1 MVIKCKRCGGDL
13 NITEESNICECEYC
27 GTKQTVPIVDNEK
40 KINLFNRANRLRM
53 NAEFDK
59 AAAVYESIAA
69 EFPEEAEAYWGLCLC
84 TYGVEYVDDPG
95 TGEKKPTC
103 HRTLPMSIMEDN
115 NFEQACDNA
124 DAIARRV
131 YREEA
136 KDIDRIQK
144 DILSIVANE
153 DPYDVFICYKET
165 AEEGG
170 RTEDSVLAQEIY
182 DALTEKGLKVFFSR
196 ITLEDKLGQQYEPYI
211 YAALSSAK
219 IMLAIGTRFEHYDAV
234 WVKNEWM
241 RFLSMMKTDKNKTL
255 IPCYK
260 AIDAYDMPKEFKN
273 LQGQDMGK
281 LGWLQ
286 DLVRGVMKLCGKEEK
301 TVSGNTVRSQA
312 DEINIEKLM
321 KRVMLFLE
329 DGEFDQASSYLDKI
343 LDHNPEY
350 APAYLGKLFVKY
362 RLHNE
367 KELAEKY
374 IEFDSDPNWEKAL
387 RFATEEQR
395 KKYEKIMDDAA
406 KAKENKEKESAY
418 TAAITAYSKALTAD
432 EYDSA
437 ACIFDRILEYKD
449 SKQKS
454 EDARN
459 KAKELIYRDA
469 IAKRS
474 IAKGTEDYDTVIQML
489 LPIKD
494 YEDCDQIIAEC
505 EQAKKMELL
514 IAQKQAEAP
523 DIINR
528 LKAAF
533 REAEKPYDKSRY
545 RIETLKKTVKEAEE
559 KAHTIE
565 ILTNKYKEELKNLK
579 GLFSG
584 KRRGELESII
594 SQKEEELKSIHETI
608 VQTSEEL
615 KTEESKAIQKPD
627 IQKMIL
633 GAVDICLDAHLY
645 GDALQWYLQLSK
657 SKDEIAEFK
666 YMVAGQCYNEKEYK
680 RAFLLYDQIRGYKD
694 VDTLLQNNEILHSLA
709 DREVKVAPYR
719 KYRNVVTFGHYNQ
732 DNNPGNVQK
741 EIEWIV
747 LKVKDGRSLLLS
759 QYGLE
764 AREFDSKRKD
774 VSWEDSTIR
783 KWLNNEFLNSAFST
797 KEQAVIQTTTVSNSD
812 SVNVSGAWT
821 ITGKEETQDKMFL
834 LSYHEAIE
842 LYFSSDKTR
851 KCTPT
856 KYLMGKLSNIPKG
869 IYGNAIEDGA
879 CWWWLRTPE
888 LDGRV
893 CTVDCKGTKFYSRQA
908 NDNTVCVRPA
918 FWLDLDKLLDIV

>member
-1 MVIKCKRCGGDL
+1 MIIKCKMCGGDL
-13 NITEESNICECEYC
+13 HPEIESTTCECEFC
-27 GTKQTVPIVDNEK
+27 GTVQTIPTDDGEK
-40 KINLFNRANRLRM
+40 KANLFNRANHLRM

-59 AAAVYESIAA
+59 AAVVYESIAA
-69 EFPEEAEAYWGLCLC
+69 EFPQEAEAYWGLCLC
-84 TYGVEYVDDPG
+84 AYGIEYVDDPA

-103 HRTLPMSIMEDN
+103 HRTLPVSIMESN
-115 NFEQACDNA
+115 NFEQACDYA
-124 DAIARRV
+124 DAIARRM

-136 KDIDRIQK
+136 KAIDRIQK
-144 DILSIVANE
+144 DILSIVSIE
-153 DPYDVFICYKET
+153 EPYDVFICYKET

-182 DALTEKGLKVFFSR
+182 ETLIGKDLKVFFSR

-219 IMLAIGTRFEHYDAV
+219 VMLAVGTKFEYYDAV

-241 RFLSMMKTDKNKTL
+241 RFLSMMKNEKGKTL

-260 AIDAYDMPKEFKN
+260 DLDAYDMPKEFKN
-273 LQGQDMGK
+273 LQGQDMSK

-286 DLVRGVMKLCGKEEK
+286 DLTRGVMKLCGKEEK
-301 TVSGNTVRSQA
+301 TVSRNTVRSQT

-350 APAYLGKLFVKY
+350 APAYLGKLLVKY

-367 KELAEKY
+367 KELVEKY
-374 IEFDSDPNWEKAL
+374 IEFDSDPNWEKTL
-387 RFATEEQR
+387 RFSTEEQR
-395 KKYEKIMDDAA
+395 EKYEKILDDAA
-406 KAKENKEKESAY
+406 RAKENKDKENAY
-418 TAAITAYSKALTAD
+418 KAAITTYSKAQTAD
-432 EYDSA
+432 EYYSA
-437 ACIFDRILEYKD
+437 ACMFDRILEYKD

-454 EDARN
+454 EDARGN
-459 KAKELIYRDA
+459 AKELIYRDA
-469 IAKRS
+469 ITKRSVAKR
-474 IAKGTEDYDTVIQML
+474 IEDYDLVIQML

-494 YEDCDQIIAEC
+494 YEDCDQIITEC
-505 EQAKKMELL
+505 EQAKKMEML

-523 DIINR
+523 DKINQ
-528 LKAAF
+528 LKVAF
-533 REAEKPYDKSRY
+533 REEEKPYDKSRY
-545 RIETLKKTVKEAEE
+545 RIETLKKAVKEGEE

-565 ILTNKYKEELKNLK
+565 ILINKYKEELKSLK

-608 VQTSEEL
+608 TQNIEEL
-615 KTEESKAIQKPD
+615 KAEESKAIQKPD
-627 IQKMIL
+627 IQKMIQ

-645 GDALQWYLQLSK
+645 DDALQWYLQLSK
-657 SKDEIAEFK
+657 NKEEIAEFK
-666 YMVAGQCYNEKEYK
+666 YMIAGLYCNEKEYK
-680 RAFLLYDQIRGYKD
+680 KAFLFYDQIRGYKD

-732 DNNPGNVQK
+732 DNNSGNGQK

-764 AREFDSKRKD
+764 AREFDSKKKD
-774 VSWEDSTIR
+774 VSWEDSTLR
-783 KWLNNEFLNSAFST
+783 KWLNNDFFNSAFST
-797 KEQAVIQTTTVSNSD
+797 KEQSVIQTTAVSNSD
-812 SVNVSGAWT
+812 SVNKSGSWT
-821 ITGKEETQDKMFL
+821 IAGKEETQDKIFL

-879 CWWWLRTPE
+879 CWWWLRTAE
-888 LDGRV
+888 LDGSV
-893 CTVDCKGTKFYSRQA
+893 STVDCQGTKFYSRPA
-908 NDNTVCVRPA
+908 NDNTICVRPA
-918 FWLDLDKLLDIV
+918 FWLNLDQLLDIV